1 MFLAKGAGRAEEEQ
15 KQGTGRQGVFLG
27 GGLTIEFIL
36 RKHVQHQR
44 QGKHSDPM
52 CREAHVAKRVASR
65 YREGPLSGWSGV
77 SVCGD
82 EGLVGWGGSP
92 L

>member
-1 MFLAKGAGRAEEEQ
+1 MLLAKGAGRAEEDR
-15 KQGTGRQGVFLG
+15 KQGTGRQGVCLG

-36 RKHVQHQR
+36 RKYVQPQR
-44 QGKHSDPM
+44 QGKHSNPM
-52 CREAHVAKRVASR
+52 CREAHVAKRVAFR

-77 SVCGD
+77 SVWGG
-82 EGLVGWGGSP
+82 EGLVGWDGSP